1 MDARLPAP
9 VRSGSPWPGLVPTP
23 VPRPSR
29 TRRSASLSGRIVPA
43 QAGSHSSGSS
53 STRPSGRRGSFY
65 ESARIRRRRQD
76 GFHRRLRPD
85 PELRDVTTVGLA
97 DRSHGALE
105 NARAWLKSPKVVTH
119 QVDVHKKDELA
130 TLMSQYDVGVNTLP
144 DRRTSYLVVDAAVR
158 NGFNFVDILE
168 EYHLRPDAY
177 EVEGLELPAGMTL
190 NQYGDWIHETAVKNH
205 VTFMDG
211 IGFAP
216 GMSNVTC
223 GEGMRKLDYDRVGH
237 RPRRRHPGQGSR
249 LPPPA
254 ALHDH
259 VGVLARAARIRHQ
272 GQRPAGRQD
281 HRGGRVDPAARPF
294 TFDKLG
300 KTRSSSSAPSR
311 RACPASSSRGPDLK
325 EFAEKTVRWP
335 GHWDGVQTLKECGML
350 DLDPVEINGVK
361 VVPRDV
367 LLARIEPRLR
377 AQPGETDVCVMY
389 NTVDRHEERQAH
401 ARCPYH
407 LWDEADTVNK
417 VSAMGRVTGYSA
429 AIGAVMVAKGMV
441 PETGHRARPKTP
453 STARAT
459 PTSSTNSPSGTSTSS
474 RRWSP

>member
-1 MDARLPAP
+1 MKVL
-9 VRSGSPWPGLVPTP
+9 VFGGGGKMGSTV
-23 VPRPSR
+23 
-29 TRRSASLSGRIVPA
+29 
-43 QAGSHSSGSS
+43 
-53 STRPSGRRGSFY
+53 
-65 ESARIRRRRQD
+65 
-76 GFHRRLRPD
+76 GFDLIQNP
-85 PELRDVTTVGLA
+85 DVTTVGLA

-130 TLMSQYDVGVNTLP
+130 TLMRQYDVGVNTLP

-158 NGFNFVDILE
+158 NGFNFADILE

-177 EVEGLELPAGMTL
+177 EVEGLQLPAGMSL
-190 NQYGDWIHETAVKNH
+190 NQYGDWIHETAVANK

-223 GEGMRKLDYDRVGH
+223 GEGMRKLDSVDSVIARVGGI
-237 RPRRRHPGQGSR
+237 PAKEAASRHPLRYMITWAFS
-249 LPPPA
+249 
-254 ALHDH
+254 H
-259 VGVLARAARIRHQ
+259 VLREYVIKVNVLQDGKITEVDAST
-272 GQRPAGRQD
+272 GRES
-281 HRGGRVDPAARPF
+281 F
-294 TFDKLG
+294 TFNKLG
-300 KTRSSSSAPSR
+300 KTEELECAITPGMPSFIFTR
-311 RACPASSSRGPDLK
+311 PDLR

-350 DLDPVEINGVK
+350 DLDPVEINSMK
-361 VVPRDV
+361 VIPRDV

-389 NTVDRHEERQAH
+389 NTVDGMKNGRRT
-401 ARCPYH
+401 RVSYH

-429 AIGAVMVAKGMV
+429 AIGAVMIAKGMV
-441 PETGHRARPKTP
+441 PATGIVPPEDAITGEGYTYFINELAKRNINIVETIE
-453 STARAT
+453 SL
-459 PTSSTNSPSGTSTSS
+459 
-474 RRWSP
+474 